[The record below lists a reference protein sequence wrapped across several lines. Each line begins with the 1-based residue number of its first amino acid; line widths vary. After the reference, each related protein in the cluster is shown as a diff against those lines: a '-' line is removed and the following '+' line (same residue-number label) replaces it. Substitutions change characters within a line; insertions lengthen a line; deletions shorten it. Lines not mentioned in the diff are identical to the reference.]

1 MGAKGAVEIL
11 YRKEIADAADKA
23 QRSQELQDAYNHQ
36 FANPYEAA
44 ERGYVDDVIEPQE
57 TRTKLIRMLHVLR
70 TKEDTNPWKKHGN
83 IPL

>member
-1 MGAKGAVEIL
+1 VRDQEGAYDVMNSKNIRGD
-11 YRKEIADAADKA
+11 Y
-23 QRSQELQDAYNHQ
+23 
-36 FANPYEAA
+36 A

-57 TRTKLIRMLHVLR
+57 TRAKLIRMLHVLR

>member
-11 YRKEIADAADKA
+11 YRKEIEKA
-23 QRSQELQDAYNHQ
+23 ENKEQRMQELQDQYNTE

-44 ERGYVDDVIEPQE
+44 ERGYIDDVIEPQQ
-57 TRTKLIRMLHVLR
+57 TRAELIRALRLLR
-70 TKEDTNPWKKHGN
+70 TKEDANPWRKHGN